1 MNLKFFRM
9 KNSVRYAL
17 LRLTASRIL
26 SFGTVRTTAING
38 EPYFV
43 GKDVAAILGYSDTA
57 KAIRV
62 HVDDE
67 DKGVDEMDT
76 PGGKQNIILI
86 NESGLYSLILSSKL
100 PTAKKFKRW
109 VTSEVL
115 PTIRR
120 HGVYAIDEVLNDPDT
135 LISALTALKAER
147 ENNRRLNEKV
157 AFQTQQI
164 AELQPKASYYDLV
177 LSCRDALPISIIAK
191 DYGWSAK
198 KMNRFLHEQG
208 VQYKLGETWLLYAKY
223 AEMGYTKSET
233 FTYLGNDETM
243 HSKVGT
249 KWTQAGRLFI
259 YELMKKAGHSP
270 IIEWDS

>member
-1 MNLKFFRM
+1 MSELKVFQ
-9 KNSVRYAL
+9 NEE
-17 LRLTASRIL
+17 
-26 SFGTVRTTAING
+26 FGAVRTMTING

-43 GKDVAAILGYSDTA
+43 GKDVANILGYTDTA

-62 HVDDE
+62 HVDEE

-76 PGGKQNIILI
+76 PGGKQKTVFI

-100 PTAKKFKRW
+100 PTAKRFKRW

-115 PTIRR
+115 PTIRK
-120 HGVYAIDEVLNDPDT
+120 HGVYAVDEVLKDPDI
-135 LISALTALKAER
+135 LITALLALKAER
-147 ENNRRLNEKV
+147 EANRSLHEQV
-157 AFQTQQI
+157 AIKTQQI

-191 DYGWSAK
+191 AYGWRAK
-198 KMNRFLHEQG
+198 KMNKFLHEQG
-208 VQYKLGETWLLYAKY
+208 VQYKLGETWLLYARY

-233 FTYLGNDETM
+233 FTYPGHDETV

-259 YELMKKAGHSP
+259 YGLMKNAGHAP

>member
-1 MNLKFFRM
+1 MSELKVFQ
-9 KNSVRYAL
+9 NEE
-17 LRLTASRIL
+17 
-26 SFGTVRTTAING
+26 FGAVRTMTING

-43 GKDVAAILGYSDTA
+43 GKDVADILGYTDTA

-62 HVDDE
+62 HVDEE

-76 PGGKQNIILI
+76 PGGKQKTVFI
-86 NESGLYSLILSSKL
+86 NESGLYSHILSSKL
-100 PTAKKFKRW
+100 PTAKRFKRW

-115 PTIRR
+115 PSIRK
-120 HGVYAIDEVLNDPDT
+120 HGVYAVDEILQDPDI
-135 LISALTALKAER
+135 LITALQALKAER
-147 ENNRRLNEKV
+147 EANKNLHEQV
-157 AFQTQQI
+157 AVKTQQI

-198 KMNRFLHEQG
+198 KMNKFLHEQG

-233 FTYLGNDETM
+233 FTYPGHDETV

-259 YELMKKAGHSP
+259 YGLMKNAGHVP
-270 IIEWDS
+270 IIEWES

>member
-1 MNLKFFRM
+1 MSELKVFQ
-9 KNSVRYAL
+9 NEE
-17 LRLTASRIL
+17 
-26 SFGTVRTTAING
+26 FGAVRTMTING

-43 GKDVAAILGYSDTA
+43 GKDVADILGYTDTA

-62 HVDDE
+62 HVDEE

-76 PGGKQNIILI
+76 PGGKQKTVFI

-100 PTAKKFKRW
+100 PTAKRFKRW

-115 PTIRR
+115 PTIRK
-120 HGVYAIDEVLNDPDT
+120 HGVYAVDEVLKDPDI
-135 LISALTALKAER
+135 LITALQALKAER
-147 ENNRRLNEKV
+147 EANRNLHEQV
-157 AFQTQQI
+157 AIKTQQI

-177 LSCRDALPISIIAK
+177 LSCHDALPISIIAK

-198 KMNRFLHEQG
+198 KMNKFLHEQG
-208 VQYKLGETWLLYAKY
+208 VQYKLGETWLLYARY
-223 AEMGYTKSET
+223 AKMGYTKSET
-233 FTYLGNDETM
+233 FTYPGHDDTV

-259 YELMKKAGHSP
+259 YGLMKNAGHAP
-270 IIEWDS
+270 IIEWES

>member
-1 MNLKFFRM
+1 M
-9 KNSVRYAL
+9 KNLSAVRQRKGQMKMNEL
-17 LRLTASRIL
+17 KIFENEQ
-26 SFGTVRTTAING
+26 FGTIRTVEIDST
-38 EPYFV
+38 PYFV
-43 GKDVAAILGYSDTA
+43 GKDVATILGYSDTA

-191 DYGWSAK
+191 DDGWSAK